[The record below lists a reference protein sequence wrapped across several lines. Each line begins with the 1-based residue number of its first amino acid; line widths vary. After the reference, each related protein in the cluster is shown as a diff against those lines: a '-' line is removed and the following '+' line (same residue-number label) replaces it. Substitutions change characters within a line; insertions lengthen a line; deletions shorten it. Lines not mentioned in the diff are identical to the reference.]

1 MACSEER
8 QQAQSLATEP
18 SLVEWVGG
26 GVAVQRVQ
34 DAYSDPMV
42 PSHSPTVDLAAVTAA
57 MAAVDPAPM
66 RLVLFGS
73 RARGEAR
80 PDSDIDLLVVMPQP
94 ALTPQDRQVALQ
106 ALRGA
111 LRPLRLPVGVDLVVV
126 GQDDARKLAGSR
138 WHVVARAL
146 REGQELHD
154 AG

>member
-1 MACSEER
+1 
-8 QQAQSLATEP
+8 
-18 SLVEWVGG
+18 
-26 GVAVQRVQ
+26 
-34 DAYSDPMV
+34 MV

-80 PDSDIDLLVVMPQP
+80 PDSDIDLLVVMRQP